1 MSDLDEFAAP
11 VDTGMRR
18 VVRDEDASL
27 SDDLLDRL
35 AEFEAVRNRGAVE
48 ARSAWISSVS
58 RRV

>member
-18 VVRDEDASL
+18 VVRDASL